1 MFTFFVSYSF
11 DMASSTPNVKRNV
24 FHLNEIKIPKDL
36 ALDKKKKGYLIS
48 NDSGN
53 FSILK
58 NSN

>member
-36 ALDKKKKGYLIS
+36 ALDKKKRVFNIK
-48 NDSGN
+48 
-53 FSILK
+53 
-58 NSN
+58 